1 MLMGMSLVFIVLAIG
16 LSWPRFRLI
25 FLAQSNAAL
34 AAAPLTMVAS
44 AVNLCAIGLAVA
56 EHGLLFGGLLIA
68 GGMFFAKIMQAV
80 PSTPGILA
88 SALCLAAYIE
98 MTMTVVA

>member
-1 MLMGMSLVFIVLAIG
+1 MAISLVSLVLAIG

-25 FLAQSNAAL
+25 FEAQSNAAL
-34 AAAPLTMVAS
+34 AVAPLTMVAS

-56 EHGLLFGGLLIA
+56 EHGLLLGGLLIA
-68 GGMFFAKIMQAV
+68 GGIFLAIIMQAV

-88 SALCLAAYIE
+88 SALCFAGYIE
-98 MTMTVVA
+98 ITSKAVA